1 MPALEMLGFQE
12 TLEGVGFADLPRYSG
27 QSLAYCFLFM
37 QAFGTYR
44 NSHLNSQD
52 KASLGVIM
60 GAARRPDQDTTSTY
74 LKRLA
79 AHVDPE
85 AFMVEACRR
94 DTYSWLHRDP
104 GGVWYIDGHVVESF
118 TEASIVKRRHG
129 TKHTSVKAVEKYS
142 LRSGAVELSV
152 YRDESSMAE
161 VIKRLVEV
169 GDRTFPEAVEV
180 VAFDKGGSC
189 YELFEWFDDQQKV
202 FITWLENNAPNRQL
216 LEAID
221 DEEFFPWQGKAGKGE
236 AEAAI
241 VAVADVEQLLKGK
254 PRRLIVCQRPE
265 GRRFALVTNAK
276 WTGPLCDRRVLSAW
290 KLLEVMRDKQRVENS
305 FKLSVHEMG
314 GNVIP
319 DRCIEVESERQP
331 YELEKEQQKLERAH
345 KKLGGLEQKQQ
356 DKQAL
361 WERGDLS
368 KQEYNILCKDI
379 TRQRKNLKAKIDKL
393 EVETSG
399 AEVDASGRSVV
410 AIEKYRL
417 NTTRMGLLE
426 VLKKYAI
433 RAMAIVAS
441 LMGLAGMGPEK
452 LRRVFLERGGVVVV
466 DEAALVMQVIANP
479 FPSQVIQRAYERLCW
494 ELNKRETTFKRGGK
508 EYTLI
513 FTWLEKWERARPNH
527 PI

>member
-1 MPALEMLGFQE
+1 MLGFQE
-12 TLEGVGFADLPRYSG
+12 TLEVVGFDDLPRYSG

-79 AHVDPE
+79 EHVDPRG
-85 AFMVEACRR
+85 FMVEACRR

-118 TEASIVKRRHG
+118 TAASIVKKRHG

-142 LRSGAVELSV
+142 LRSGPVELSL
-152 YRDESSMAE
+152 YRDETSMVE
-161 VIKRLVEV
+161 VIKRLVEL

-189 YELFEWFDDQQKV
+189 YELFDWFDDQEKV
-202 FITWLENNAPNRQL
+202 FITWLENNAPNRKV
-216 LEAID
+216 LEAIA
-221 DEEFFPWQGKAGKGE
+221 DEEFIDWEGKVGKGE
-236 AEAAI
+236 EEAAI

-254 PRRLIVCQRPE
+254 LRRLIVCQRPE

-290 KLLEVMRDKQRVENS
+290 KLLEVMRYKQRVENS
-305 FKLSVHEMG
+305 FKLSIHEMG

-319 DRCIEVESERQP
+319 DRCIEVETERQP
-331 YELEKEQQKLERAH
+331 YELEKEKKKLERAH
-345 KKLGGLEQKQQ
+345 KKLCGLEQKQQ
-356 DKQAL
+356 EKQAL

-368 KQEYNILCKDI
+368 KKEYNVLCKDI
-379 TRQRKNLKAKIDKL
+379 TRQRKNLQAKIDKL
-393 EVETSG
+393 EVETAG
-399 AEVDASGRSVV
+399 VEVDEAGRSVV
-410 AIEKYRL
+410 AVEKSRL

-426 VLKKYAI
+426 VFKKYAI
-433 RAMAIVAS
+433 QAMAIVAS

-466 DEAALVMQVIANP
+466 DEAALVMRVIANP
-479 FPSQVIQRAYERLCW
+479 FPSQATQRAYERLCW
-494 ELNKRETTFKRGGK
+494 ELNTRETTFKREGK
-508 EYTLI
+508 EYTLT
-513 FTWLEKWERARPNH
+513 FTWLEKGERAPPNH
-527 PI
+527 LI